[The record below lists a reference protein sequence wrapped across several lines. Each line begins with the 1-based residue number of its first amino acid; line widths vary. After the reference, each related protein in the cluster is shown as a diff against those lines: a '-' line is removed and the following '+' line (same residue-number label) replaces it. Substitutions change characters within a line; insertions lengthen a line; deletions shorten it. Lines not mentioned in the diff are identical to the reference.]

1 MYDKVIMKYRENIN
15 NLIVKIN
22 EANKW

>member
-1 MYDKVIMKYRENIN
+1 MYDKVIIKYRENIN
-15 NLIVKIN
+15 NLILKIN